1 METSQFSDVQTP
13 SSDSSIEQA
22 TVQEVI
28 AASEPLR
35 GPGAASE
42 PVELQIFVPAGD
54 ESQEDPLEIA
64 RVLDAVEEAR
74 RSGEAADHGDEQQE
88 QEYTEYDA
96 YGCQCLECLNYDD
109 RYNDDDYGG
118 GLDWNESGYFD

>member
-1 METSQFSDVQTP
+1 METAQFSMISDVQTP
-13 SSDSSIEQA
+13 SSDSSMEQA
-22 TVQEVI
+22 TIEEVI
-28 AASEPLR
+28 AV
-35 GPGAASE
+35 SE

-54 ESQEDPLEIA
+54 ESQDDPLEIA

-74 RSGEAADHGDEQQE
+74 RSGEAADHGDEQE

-109 RYNDDDYGG
+109 RYNDDYYGG

>member
-1 METSQFSDVQTP
+1 METSHFSDVQTP

-28 AASEPLR
+28 
-35 GPGAASE
+35 AASE